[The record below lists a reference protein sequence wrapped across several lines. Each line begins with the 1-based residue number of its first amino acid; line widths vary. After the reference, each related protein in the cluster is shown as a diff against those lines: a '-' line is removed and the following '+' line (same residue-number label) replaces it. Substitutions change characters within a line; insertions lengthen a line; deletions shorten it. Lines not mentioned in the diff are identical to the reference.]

1 MPNNIGRI
9 SLSLVAGIISV
20 LTVAGNLLVIVAF
33 KYNKQLQ
40 TLSNYYLISLAVSDL
55 ATGALSMPMF
65 ILYVFYGFWPLGPI
79 VCDIWLSVDYV
90 MHTASVA
97 NLLIISID
105 RFLSVARP
113 IRYRATRTPRKVGL
127 MISYSW
133 IIAVLLWPPWI
144 FAWPHIEGTRTVPND
159 DCYVQF
165 LKSNKVMNLITS
177 LITFYI
183 PVAITTTVYCFIYR
197 LTAKQ
202 KKLMSKA
209 KVIHKSNSRTVER
222 NASVNKATNDI
233 CIENS
238 TFLAL
243 SKIKVSNKGGTQLE
257 LPASGK
263 VKRRQNNR
271 LSKHLSLENIS
282 RIREALNPHKEN
294 VRQDIYLNSTSAF
307 HLAELGTSHS
317 QSSALVNETFH
328 SMSEDERDKYKFNSL
343 CLKIGK
349 SVTCENN
356 SITSKQDESFNN
368 NKRKKKFQ
376 NEWTVKTHSLPDLN
390 SFNSEIIHLSAV
402 DKYLNNSLHQS
413 NSTLKRIRTRNSVEP
428 VKTETTLINK
438 GHQSA
443 NICTGSSTLKD
454 RTLLRPTNVSNKQ
467 ILGAGKQDGRQ
478 EKKIV
483 KVLSAILLALIITFA
498 PYYTIVVVEVYCNGC
513 VSTILYGV
521 GKLPFSFSRAT
532 SNKASMLKK
541 SYNHETQ
548 IIPRHR

>member
-144 FAWPHIEGTRTVPND
+144 FAWPYIEGRRTVPSD

-202 KKLMSKA
+202 KRLMSKA
-209 KVIHKSNSRTVER
+209 KIIHKSNSKGVER
-222 NASVNKATNDI
+222 NKAMKEF
-233 CIENS
+233 CFENT

-243 SKIKVSNKGGTQLE
+243 SKIKVSNNKDGTQLE
-257 LPASGK
+257 VPASGK
-263 VKRRQNNR
+263 AKKSHNNR
-271 LSKHLSLENIS
+271 FSKHLSLDNIS
-282 RIREALNPHKEN
+282 KIGEALDPHKEN
-294 VRQDIYLNSTSAF
+294 VWQDICLNSTSAF
-307 HLAELGTSHS
+307 RLAELGTSQS
-317 QSSALVNETFH
+317 QSSATINETFH
-328 SMSEDERDKYKFNSL
+328 NISEDQRNKYKCNSL

-349 SVTCENN
+349 SATCENN
-356 SITSKQDESFNN
+356 SIISKQEDECFNN
-368 NKRKKKFQ
+368 NKQ
-376 NEWTVKTHSLPDLN
+376 P
-390 SFNSEIIHLSAV
+390 
-402 DKYLNNSLHQS
+402 
-413 NSTLKRIRTRNSVEP
+413 
-428 VKTETTLINK
+428 
-438 GHQSA
+438 
-443 NICTGSSTLKD
+443 
-454 RTLLRPTNVSNKQ
+454 
-467 ILGAGKQDGRQ
+467 
-478 EKKIV
+478 
-483 KVLSAILLALIITFA
+483 
-498 PYYTIVVVEVYCNGC
+498 
-513 VSTILYGV
+513 
-521 GKLPFSFSRAT
+521 
-532 SNKASMLKK
+532 
-541 SYNHETQ
+541 
-548 IIPRHR
+548 